1 MSAVDKS
8 YQITVLMGAP
18 GAGKSTWVRINHGA
32 EHIYT
37 TEGVRI
43 DRDLDVSEYMY
54 NQRRL
59 AIKAVEAGLCLI
71 ADGTH
76 TIHTH
81 RAVWLNLA
89 KRLGLSTRLI
99 AFVTPLP
106 TLLAVQKARIHPAK
120 NSVVRTHHHR
130 MARALQL
137 INKEGWDHI
146 EIIKR

>member
-1 MSAVDKS
+1 MLSED

-18 GAGKSTWVRINHGA
+18 GAGKSTWVKNNRGA
-32 EHIYT
+32 EYIYT

-59 AIKAVEAGLCLI
+59 AIKAVEAGSCLI

-99 AFVTPLP
+99 VFVTPLAE
-106 TLLAVQKARIHPAK
+106 LLAVQEARIHPAK

-130 MARALQL
+130 MSNAMQL
-137 INKEGWDHI
+137 IKKEGWDHI
-146 EIIKR
+146 EIIRR

>member
-1 MSAVDKS
+1 MLSDKD

-18 GAGKSTWVRINHGA
+18 GAGKSTWVKSNRAN
-32 EHIYT
+32 EYIYT

-54 NQRRL
+54 QQRRL
-59 AIKAVEAGLCLI
+59 AIKAVEAGSCLI

-106 TLLAVQKARIHPAK
+106 TLLAVQESRLYPAP
-120 NSVVRTHHHR
+120 NAIVRTHHHR
-130 MARALQL
+130 MNRALQL

-146 EIIKR
+146 EIIRR

>member
-1 MSAVDKS
+1 MLSDKD

-18 GAGKSTWVRINHGA
+18 GAGKSTWVKNNRGS
-32 EHIYT
+32 EYIYT

-59 AIKAVEAGLCLI
+59 AIKAVEAGSCLI

-89 KRLGLSTRLI
+89 KRLSLSTRLI

-106 TLLAVQKARIHPAK
+106 TLLVVQEARIHPAK

-130 MARALQL
+130 MSRALQL
-137 INKEGWDHI
+137 IQKEGWDHI

>member
-1 MSAVDKS
+1 MLSDKD

-18 GAGKSTWVRINHGA
+18 GAGKSTWVQQHKTS
-32 EHIYT
+32 EHIYV

-43 DRDLDVSEYMY
+43 DRNMDVSEYMY
-54 NQRRL
+54 NQRRR
-59 AIKAVEAGLCLI
+59 AIWSVEAGLCLI

-106 TLLAVQKARIHPAK
+106 VLLAVQEARIHPAK

-130 MARALQL
+130 MTRALQL
-137 INKEGWDHI
+137 IHKEGWDHI

>member
-1 MSAVDKS
+1 MLNDKD

-18 GAGKSTWVRINHGA
+18 GAGKSTWVQQHKTS
-32 EHIYT
+32 EHIYV

-43 DRDLDVSEYMY
+43 DRDMDVSEYMY

-59 AIKAVEAGLCLI
+59 AIKAVECGSCLI

-76 TIHTH
+76 TIQTH
-81 RAVWLNLA
+81 RVVWLNLA
-89 KRLGLSTRLI
+89 KRLGLSTRLV

-106 TLLAVQKARIHPAK
+106 VLLAVQEARIHPAK
-120 NSVVRTHHHR
+120 NSVVRTHYHR

-137 INKEGWDHI
+137 IHKEGWDNI